1 MIRKS
6 VGLSLR
12 IILTNILQDINWIRE
27 HLKLI
32 VEMNNPLSLIKQ
44 TRQRYDKELEK
55 VVTEV
60 QVQVG
65 KAPKAWVPVETLE
78 ALLNLNPNV
87 NQND

>member
-12 IILTNILQDINWIRE
+12 TILTNTFQDINWIGE

-32 VEMNNPLSLIKQ
+32 VEMNNPLSLAKQ

-65 KAPKAWVPVETLE
+65 KTPKVWMSVETLV